1 MPACVFHMSNPLQ
14 LGHNRT
20 KVYILKCINHLRHQR
35 DASFWFLQASKDCVQ
50 KTVKRLEDKLQGK
63 VLKQAL
69 YCMHSTD
76 KMMQERTVTALARLA
91 QAGDLQNIFIKRQGL
106 DILMSL
112 VTNHVADPD
121 SQREAAGE
129 AATPT

>member
-1 MPACVFHMSNPLQ
+1 MWLSC
-14 LGHNRT
+14 
-20 KVYILKCINHLRHQR
+20 
-35 DASFWFLQASKDCVQ
+35 LQASKDCVQ

-76 KMMQERTVTALARLA
+76 KEMQERTVTALARLA

-106 DILMSL
+106 EILMSL
-112 VTNHVADPD
+112 VTNHVAEPD

-129 AATPT
+129 AALRPMKGNTQT